1 MHMKTGT
8 KTRFTIFLLLVSFL
22 WVGAAAA
29 LEYPSRPIQIVIPYG
44 PGGLT
49 DIFWRSV
56 SDALAKN
63 IKGTI
68 VLVNKPGGGGVVGT
82 SVVVNSKPDGYTLVN
97 ISPEALSIAAAF
109 TPNMPYDVDKD
120 LTYIAKASIVGF
132 AVAVRDDSPF
142 KTLEELVS
150 FAKANPRKLKAAGM
164 GISGTPHMI
173 MGVFGRE
180 ASVDIAYVPF
190 DGGAEVVVN
199 LLGGHTDFAIVS
211 LPPAK
216 AHVLSGKLRL
226 LAVCSPKRLPS
237 FPEIPTMGEKGYKKS
252 SFATALGLAGPK
264 GLPPAIVSKW
274 EQAIDKTMKDP
285 KIIEI
290 VKKIEGTA
298 IDYKNGVD
306 YKKELTENAPVFK
319 EIAASI
325 KASKK

>member
-1 MHMKTGT
+1 MKT
-8 KTRFTIFLLLVSFL
+8 KTRTRYIIFLTLVCFL

-29 LEYPSRPIQIVIPYG
+29 LEYPSRPVQIVIPYS

-56 SDALAKN
+56 SDSLAKN

-97 ISPEALSIAAAF
+97 ISPESLSIAAAF

-132 AVAVRDDSPF
+132 AIAVRDDSPF
-142 KTLEELVS
+142 KTLEELVA
-150 FAKANPRKLKAAGM
+150 FAKANPKKLKTAGM

-180 ASVDIAYVPF
+180 ANIDTPYVPF
-190 DGGAEVVVN
+190 DGGSEVVVN
-199 LLGGHTDFAIVS
+199 LLGGHTDFAVVS

-216 AHVLSGKLRL
+216 AHVLTGKLRL

-237 FPEIPTMGEKGYKKS
+237 FPEIPTMAEKGYKKS

-264 GLPPAIVSKW
+264 GLSPAIVSKW
-274 EQAIDKTMKDP
+274 EQAIAKTMKEP
-285 KIIEI
+285 KIVEI

-298 IDYKNGVD
+298 IDYKSGAD
-306 YKKELTENAPVFK
+306 YKQELFENAPVFK

-325 KASKK
+325 TGKK